1 MACQRATLKLR
12 TPPTPLRLCGLTQAL
27 GAVEDFQID
36 IERAHD
42 LINVLEDVVDH
53 PFFDDSERLSL
64 SVVLV
69 DASFEFA
76 FSVRLLCA
84 SGQIL
89 GASACLR
96 SQLEALVRSVWAYHC
111 ATDHQVSRLS
121 KDDLSPETQQ
131 QAKNIPQASSM
142 LEDLE
147 KLPNL
152 LGFTSAIREF
162 KDCAW
167 LPLNSF
173 VHSGIHAVHRAK
185 FGSPPSLIDQTFRIS
200 NGFCF
205 LAYNHL
211 GILTGIPGIQREL
224 YSATA
229 SFASVLP
236 DIKVGT

>member
-1 MACQRATLKLR
+1 MEEIR
-12 TPPTPLRLCGLTQAL
+12 
-27 GAVEDFQID
+27 VDID
-36 IERAHD
+36 RAHE

-53 PFFDDSERLSL
+53 PFFDDSERLAL
-64 SVVLV
+64 SVVLAE
-69 DASFEFA
+69 ASFEFA
-76 FSVRLLCA
+76 FSVRLLCV
-84 SGQIL
+84 SDQLL

-111 ATDHQVSRLS
+111 ATDNQISRLS
-121 KDDLSPETQQ
+121 KDDLSLETQQ
-131 QAKNIPQASSM
+131 QAKNIPQTAGM
-142 LEDLE
+142 LEELE

-152 LGFTSAIREF
+152 LGFTAAIREF

-173 VHSGIHAVHRAK
+173 VHSGIHAVHRTKYGA
-185 FGSPPSLIDQTFRIS
+185 PPPLIANTFKIS

-224 YSATA
+224 FSATA